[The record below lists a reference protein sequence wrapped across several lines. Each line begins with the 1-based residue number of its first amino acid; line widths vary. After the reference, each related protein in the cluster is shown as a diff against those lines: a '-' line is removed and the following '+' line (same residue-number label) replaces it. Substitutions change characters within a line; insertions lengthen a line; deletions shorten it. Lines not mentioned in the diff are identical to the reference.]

1 MAIVNKSSVS
11 DYGAAYTFKKEEEAK
26 NEYSLED
33 LRDDDEF
40 VKVAERF
47 LEELGEGDNVSDL
60 YQYFR
65 GSDWNVADT
74 GKVAR
79 QAGKFTDQQK
89 QDYNYLRTKFDNANV
104 GGLREKAQLGIDA
117 TQELLSDPLNWLSAI
132 AIPWTSGTSMFA
144 RLAGGEATKQALKGA
159 TNLGIRKSLGKLVL
173 NTPGQVL
180 KGPLSTKQ
188 LLAVASAEGLIYGG
202 THNYVNQSIDLNAGR
217 REERDYL
224 ETAAAGAIGAVA
236 APTVLL
242 GLKGLGKVPKWVN
255 SVNEQRIAKIDHNE
269 NYQNTYFEEGVSNL
283 VEGLK
288 TTAEVVKLFALPI
301 RPTTFLRK
309 KAKENELL
317 QSLLG
322 FIRYDAMEGF
332 MSPPIGKQNVL
343 KPDYDA
349 AMRKLQGRFTE
360 RLNKILGKDGWN
372 LKEHQ
377 NRFTSKD
384 KKNWLMNPGLSDAV
398 NDDLSYFIRSGKS
411 FKTVEG
417 QQVKLADNIIG
428 AGKEIR
434 KELDDIYRRA
444 KKAGLNPNRATN
456 YFPRGW
462 RVDVIKKNKKEFI
475 DKIIKAEKI
484 SNEAAESL
492 WLKITTEGTP
502 ESGTTAGLRTR
513 LTSERL
519 LTKLDDAEFGKF
531 LNNDVEGVL
540 KQYYGE
546 SSALITRTRLFGETE
561 EDFIERWITPIKK
574 SGLDLTEGEETYLKL
589 LYGII
594 TGQKGRINR
603 SKKDPYFGKIP
614 IGEIGAGF
622 HDLMTVTMQTSM
634 LGLSTLTSFAEI
646 GVPLLLGNE
655 SKIGGK
661 AIGRAIVDSG
671 KEWWGTQKQNFGVGD
686 ANIDVRGEN
695 RRALNSFMLSVNMAG
710 EDRAVAIY
718 GQAVGKTATKI
729 QNMFFKTIGLHDWT
743 RFVQLVGY
751 DMGKKLIHKNLQ
763 TLSTKAVYPITGAER
778 KALKVKGVGY
788 DPETARLRI
797 RDELSELGVNVDNG
811 LKWLERGGLHTDQF
825 YMQDVRAAATRYTN
839 EVVMNPTAA
848 SAQKPLVHS
857 LAGTKWAY
865 GLMGFPTA
873 FSNGPLRRV
882 IRNITRD
889 AKTISS
895 GGLRISSGRAATGA
909 LFMTSIGLLN
919 YTLRT
924 GGRNFEDLESGK
936 ITEYEMLE
944 RSLQYA
950 GILGLGEYYV
960 RYAKAGQYESKI
972 AAAIGSVVGPNL
984 PDLIEYTT
992 KFWERGVLAETVLRR
1007 APFSVTLKSLHPELY
1022 KKWLDYARELD
1033 KQTGLS
1039 ASGPDNVEP
1048 EVRKSGDKFFST
1060 GGLVEGEDTVPY
1072 TKEDP
1077 ADRVNPYT
1085 GEPYQEQMD
1094 RLGFNIGG
1102 VLARQLIKRS
1112 LPASK
1117 PAQQKILKETSDIS
1131 KAGIQDKDLLTEY
1144 KKNVDDIWEL
1154 EQKGLG
1160 DEGDKLYERQDALQE
1175 QMQEVGN
1182 FYKKEYT
1189 HTQNFDVNNPSV
1201 YRTGEYKLVKI
1212 DRDPYYTG
1220 SEDVVYKLNPEK
1232 YTKEEVKNQIIKLLD
1247 ENLLI
1252 KDDQHIDVKTLI
1264 KVASNNSSRD
1274 STILKTLDKNDM
1286 LWIDSPGGYYKQKL
1300 YSAAKTLYTKGDK
1313 YPTKSGKNM
1322 LPFEKLARE
1331 GVGNY
1336 TFIVG
1341 TNSKPFFV
1349 NPNKLDNLIN
1359 FSSSNKDYFRHR
1371 LEFNREQFLD
1381 ELTNLK
1387 DRVMERGYFGRG
1399 TSSHPIQIEVSRF
1412 GDVIIPEGNHRLAL
1426 ALISKQEEVPI
1437 ILYYKQGAERLK
1449 TNLSIDNL
1457 SSLLDKG
1464 KTGYKTNKEFGI
1476 LKRKVNKQFKNVEAY
1491 TDEYVKK
1498 QGYALGGKVSTNEQ
1512 MDRLGFDNGG
1522 ETSGP
1527 PKFEKRIA
1535 RPDPEMF
1542 IKDPES
1548 GNPQTHRMGWGKID
1562 GKFIAYPTIVEE
1574 NGKLVQYENNI
1585 ETMGLMKKSGN
1596 YKAFDTKEEAEAY
1609 ADGSWKTKEFNKTYR
1624 KGFNEGTI
1632 FGTIKDSIEK
1642 ASEIAANTVNKLKTE
1657 RQEPSP
1663 EDTQRVNNFL
1673 FKHYDRF
1680 KTQYPEMSDVSFE
1693 QFKDSAQRLAANV
1706 RKIES
1711 DNNNIELGFNKLNS
1725 SATGKYQFLR
1735 DSVDPAIN
1743 RTLRRMEPKDKNLFD
1758 GIRESKDTSKLND
1771 EAQQLLFYGDM
1782 FEKTGSDKHLVPYFL
1797 GDEQAGKNAYLYQ
1810 HHTLSSKVPEY
1821 NQETIDRTNKLWNSP
1836 E

>member
-33 LRDDDEF
+33 LRDEDEF

-104 GGLREKAQLGIDA
+104 GGLREKAQLGVDA

-132 AIPWTSGTSMFA
+132 AIPWTSGTSMMA

-224 ETAAAGAIGAVA
+224 ETAAAGAIGAIA

-288 TTAEVVKLFALPI
+288 TTAEVVKLFTLPI

-317 QSLLG
+317 QSLLE

-349 AMRKLQGRFTE
+349 SMRKLQGRFTE

-614 IGEIGAGF
+614 TGAIGAGL
-622 HDLMTVTMQTSM
+622 HDLFTVTMQTSM

-655 SKIGGK
+655 AKVGSK

-751 DMGKKLIHKNLQ
+751 DMGKKLIHKNLK

-825 YMQDVRAAATRYTN
+825 YMQDVRAAANRYTN

-1007 APFSVTLKSLHPELY
+1007 APFSVSLKSLHPELY
-1022 KKWLDYARELD
+1022 KEWLDHARELD
-1033 KQTGLS
+1033 KQIGF
-1039 ASGPDNVEP
+1039 APEGPDNVEP
-1048 EVRKSGDKFFST
+1048 EVRKSGDKFFAV

-1072 TKEDP
+1072 TKENP
-1077 ADRVNPYT
+1077 ANRVNPYT
-1085 GEPYQEQMD
+1085 GKPYQEEMD
-1094 RLGFNIGG
+1094 RLGFNEGG
-1102 VLARQLIKRS
+1102 RTDEYKEKLNELENYIAQNRLVSKEAQMNAMSGEGYSDPRFIKTTGNELIDRYGMQPFPAEGSGQVLSTGELGMEGRDSLINPSQAGGYNSEKDVIQYKDVSGIHPSYNSERIQIHEIVHRAAQRSGWLDNFYNNKNLKKIAPKVTGARGKQLTHIINEALAHSYDHTLDNKKIDSEELKEQIRFRVSKFNIKDDYKERVTEEVFKS
-1112 LPASK
+1112 LPA
-1117 PAQQKILKETSDIS
+1117 
-1131 KAGIQDKDLLTEY
+1131 
-1144 KKNVDDIWEL
+1144 
-1154 EQKGLG
+1154 
-1160 DEGDKLYERQDALQE
+1160 LQE
-1175 QMQEVGN
+1175 N
-1182 FYKKEYT
+1182 FEQYLK
-1189 HTQNFDVNNPSV
+1189 D
-1201 YRTGEYKLVKI
+1201 
-1212 DRDPYYTG
+1212 
-1220 SEDVVYKLNPEK
+1220 
-1232 YTKEEVKNQIIKLLD
+1232 KEE
-1247 ENLLI
+1247 
-1252 KDDQHIDVKTLI
+1252 
-1264 KVASNNSSRD
+1264 
-1274 STILKTLDKNDM
+1274 
-1286 LWIDSPGGYYKQKL
+1286 
-1300 YSAAKTLYTKGDK
+1300 TK
-1313 YPTKSGKNM
+1313 
-1322 LPFEKLARE
+1322 
-1331 GVGNY
+1331 
-1336 TFIVG
+1336 
-1341 TNSKPFFV
+1341 
-1349 NPNKLDNLIN
+1349 
-1359 FSSSNKDYFRHR
+1359 
-1371 LEFNREQFLD
+1371 
-1381 ELTNLK
+1381 
-1387 DRVMERGYFGRG
+1387 
-1399 TSSHPIQIEVSRF
+1399 
-1412 GDVIIPEGNHRLAL
+1412 
-1426 ALISKQEEVPI
+1426 
-1437 ILYYKQGAERLK
+1437 
-1449 TNLSIDNL
+1449 
-1457 SSLLDKG
+1457 
-1464 KTGYKTNKEFGI
+1464 
-1476 LKRKVNKQFKNVEAY
+1476 
-1491 TDEYVKK
+1491 
-1498 QGYALGGKVSTNEQ
+1498 
-1512 MDRLGFDNGG
+1512 
-1522 ETSGP
+1522 
-1527 PKFEKRIA
+1527 
-1535 RPDPEMF
+1535 
-1542 IKDPES
+1542 
-1548 GNPQTHRMGWGKID
+1548 
-1562 GKFIAYPTIVEE
+1562 
-1574 NGKLVQYENNI
+1574 
-1585 ETMGLMKKSGN
+1585 
-1596 YKAFDTKEEAEAY
+1596 
-1609 ADGSWKTKEFNKTYR
+1609 
-1624 KGFNEGTI
+1624 
-1632 FGTIKDSIEK
+1632 
-1642 ASEIAANTVNKLKTE
+1642 
-1657 RQEPSP
+1657 
-1663 EDTQRVNNFL
+1663 
-1673 FKHYDRF
+1673 
-1680 KTQYPEMSDVSFE
+1680 
-1693 QFKDSAQRLAANV
+1693 
-1706 RKIES
+1706 
-1711 DNNNIELGFNKLNS
+1711 
-1725 SATGKYQFLR
+1725 
-1735 DSVDPAIN
+1735 
-1743 RTLRRMEPKDKNLFD
+1743 
-1758 GIRESKDTSKLND
+1758 
-1771 EAQQLLFYGDM
+1771 
-1782 FEKTGSDKHLVPYFL
+1782 
-1797 GDEQAGKNAYLYQ
+1797 
-1810 HHTLSSKVPEY
+1810 
-1821 NQETIDRTNKLWNSP
+1821 
-1836 E
+1836 